1 MGDAVMTTSPDHE
14 ATLAAGR
21 LDDVDT
27 AILTQVHALHES
39 IDPVPDDLADKV
51 KFAMTVAGLEAELA
65 EIVTASSLT
74 TVRGTDYDRADTV
87 TFASDGVSVMVS
99 IENPAS
105 TKVDLVGWVSEG
117 DVEVELRERGRTR
130 TTTTDG
136 EGRFTFGGVE
146 RGLVNFVLRRAAED
160 APPIITP
167 AIEL

>member
-1 MGDAVMTTSPDHE
+1 MNTAPDPE
-14 ATLAAGR
+14 ANLAAGR
-21 LDDVDT
+21 LDDVDST
-27 AILTQVHALHES
+27 LLTHVRSLHERF
-39 IDPVPDDLADKV
+39 DPVPEDLREKV
-51 KFAMTVAGLEAELA
+51 KFAMTVAALEAELA

-74 TVRGTDYDRADTV
+74 TVRGADYDRADTV

-99 IENPAS
+99 IEHQAS

-130 TTTTDG
+130 TASTDD
-136 EGRFTFGGVE
+136 EGRFTFAGVE
-146 RGLVNFVLRRAAED
+146 RGLVNFVLRRRAEE

>member
-1 MGDAVMTTSPDHE
+1 MTIDPE
-14 ATLAAGR
+14 ATLATGR
-21 LDDVDT
+21 LDDVDS
-27 AILTQVHALHES
+27 ALLRHVRILHES
-39 IDPVPDDLADKV
+39 IDPMPDDLPEKV
-51 KFAMTVAGLEAELA
+51 KFAMTVAALEAEVA
-65 EIVTASSLT
+65 QIVTASSLT

-99 IENPAS
+99 IEHQAS

-130 TTTTDG
+130 TTSTDA
-136 EGRFTFGGVE
+136 EGRFTFAGVE
-146 RGLVNFVLRRAAED
+146 RGLVNFVLRRHAED